1 MGSMPEVRPGR
12 VAIARR
18 VTRLIA
24 LTSLVALSACT
35 GSASTA
41 PPAASTVAA
50 APTGP
55 AAIAQPAALLAT
67 VMGKALRVTGSDAG
81 EHVEY
86 NLVLTNVFTAPV
98 T

>member
-67 VMGKALRVTGSDAG
+67 VMGKALRAGSDAR